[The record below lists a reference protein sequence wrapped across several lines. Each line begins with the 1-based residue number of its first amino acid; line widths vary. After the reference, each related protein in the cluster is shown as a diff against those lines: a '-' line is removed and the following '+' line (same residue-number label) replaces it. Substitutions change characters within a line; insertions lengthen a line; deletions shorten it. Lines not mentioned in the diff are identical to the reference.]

1 MMRAPEI
8 NNPTNLEP
16 RAWLPLVILFAALF
30 STPALADPVLPGLFS
45 DHMVLQRG
53 RDVPVWGWADPGETI
68 TVTME
73 GVSRETIA
81 GKDRR
86 WKITLPSMKAGG
98 PLRMTVQGRRTLLLK
113 DVMVGEV
120 WVLSGQSNMT
130 FALSGA
136 EGAATEIP
144 AANFPEIRL
153 FTVPESDS
161 LEPQQ
166 NVASAWK
173 ICSPTTAGEFSA
185 VAYFFGRELF
195 RRLGVPIGLV
205 HSSWPG
211 TGAEDWATASSLEA
225 EPELKSILGHWET
238 ASPESKQLARGPADF
253 QLEFD
258 DFQLISAGED
268 PRKSATTSFSNFDDG
283 NARTSFGSSW
293 TYTWERAAKATFD
306 LAQPGRGG
314 AGFAARVS

>member
-1 MMRAPEI
+1 MMTAAEI
-8 NNPTNLEP
+8 NTSTNLEP
-16 RAWLPLVILFAALF
+16 RAFVGLLILFAALF
-30 STPALADPVLPGLFS
+30 STSALADPVLPGLFS

-68 TVTME
+68 TVTLE
-73 GVSRETIA
+73 GVSRQTIA

-98 PLRMTVQGRRTLLLK
+98 PWLMTVQGNRTVLLK
-113 DVMVGEV
+113 DVLVGEV

-136 EGAATEIP
+136 EGAATAIP

-153 FTVPESDS
+153 FTVPESDT
-161 LEPQQ
+161 LEAQQ
-166 NVASAWK
+166 NVAAAWK

-195 RRLGVPIGLV
+195 QRLGVPIGLV

-211 TGAEDWATASSLEA
+211 TGAEEWAAVSSLE
-225 EPELKSILGHWET
+225 IG
-238 ASPESKQLARGPADF
+238 
-253 QLEFD
+253 
-258 DFQLISAGED
+258 
-268 PRKSATTSFSNFDDG
+268 
-283 NARTSFGSSW
+283 
-293 TYTWERAAKATFD
+293 RAH
-306 LAQPGRGG
+306 
-314 AGFAARVS
+314 V